1 MDISIDT
8 LIQQSGTPIS
18 LPEVFLQLN
27 RLTQDPN
34 CSVADIAQ
42 IVESDIGLSSRLL
55 QIVNSP
61 FYGFPSSIESISRA
75 ITIIGIKDLRD
86 LALTTTTVDLFS
98 NMKNKQEHIRELWRH
113 SLYCGVI
120 SRLLAESLHEQ
131 NAERFFVSGLLHDI
145 GLLILYQGIPETT
158 HHSIQQARATGETL
172 ASIEMSILGYTHT
185 DVGSRLANR
194 WKLPANIIEAIEF
207 HHNPEKATEFPVE
220 TAIIHIANHITDM
233 INQENSLSI
242 DQPPIDTETWKTS
255 GLSNEAIDL
264 VLANAPQQFNE
275 IYGLLFSQEQAA

>member
-18 LPEVFLQLN
+18 LPEVFIQLN

-34 CSVADIAQ
+34 SSVADIAQ

-55 QIVNSP
+55 KIVNSP
-61 FYGFPSSIESISRA
+61 YYGFPSSIQNITRA
-75 ITIIGIKDLRD
+75 VTIIGTKDLRD
-86 LALTTTTVDLFS
+86 LALTTTTVDLFT
-98 NMKNKQEHIRELWRH
+98 NMRNKQEHIRQLWRH

-120 SRLLAESLHEQ
+120 SRLLAESLDEQ
-131 NAERFFVSGLLHDI
+131 NTERFFVAGLLHDI

-185 DVGSRLANR
+185 DVGSRLAQK

-207 HHNPEKATEFPVE
+207 HHAPEKATQYPVE
-220 TAIIHIANHITDM
+220 TAVIHIANHITDM
-233 INQENSLSI
+233 LNQENDLSI
-242 DQPPIDTETWKTS
+242 TQPPIDSAIWETS
-255 GLSNEAIDL
+255 GLKSEAIDL

-275 IYGLLFSQEQAA
+275 VYGLLFPQEQAA